1 MPDVAP
7 AEANPTG
14 EPTGEQAQPDF
25 RERMRLRLAAERTS
39 GEPVEPPAGYE
50 EVNPSE
56 QPESDIAKV
65 GDGYEEALDPA
76 RQPEAEVEPE
86 LEVEPTVE
94 AEVEGALTEPSK
106 DPEAVPEIKVSD
118 EHAELIARADAAEE
132 RAKSMERDYRIKTH
146 KIADAT
152 RALEDHTT
160 VVKTQADFI
169 LNEANMGVTQFDN
182 VDWNQLRT
190 KPEEYQRMKQ
200 MFEQACMLRD
210 RLVNQLGGIAER
222 HRQILEQAKG
232 REAAVSKDIL
242 KSTVV
247 DWSNELYGKLRGYAV
262 EELSYTAE
270 EFDDMTDWRR
280 LRDIHAQY
288 ELSQAP
294 KTVVRLQRKKGKTP
308 VNAQRETP
316 TGRVAN
322 PQGDLQTA
330 RKDLQDN
337 PGHPQARRSF
347 FMQKMAAERRR

>member
-14 EPTGEQAQPDF
+14 EPTGEPSF
-25 RERMRLRLAAERTS
+25 KERMRLRLAAERTS

-86 LEVEPTVE
+86 LDPEVEPTVE
-94 AEVEGALTEPSK
+94 AEVEGALTKPSSE
-106 DPEAVPEIKVSD
+106 PEAAPEITVSD
-118 EHAELIARADAAEE
+118 EHAELIERADVAEE

-152 RALEDHTT
+152 RALEDQTG

-169 LNEANMGVTQFDN
+169 LNEANMGVSQFDN
-182 VDWNQLRT
+182 IDWNQLRT

-200 MFEQACMLRD
+200 MFEQACTLRD
-210 RLVNQLGGIAER
+210 RLVNQLGGIAEHHKQMR
-222 HRQILEQAKG
+222 EIAKS
-232 REAAVSKDIL
+232 READVSKDIL
-242 KSTVV
+242 RSTIT
-247 DWSNELYGKLRGYAV
+247 DWSNEMYGKLRGYAV
-262 EELSYTAE
+262 EELSYTAA

-288 ELSQAP
+288 ELAQAP
-294 KTVVRLQRKKGKTP
+294 KTVIRLQRKKGKTP
-308 VNAQRETP
+308 VNRQRELP
-316 TGRVAN
+316 TGKAAN
-322 PQGDLQTA
+322 PRGDLQKA
-330 RKDLQDN
+330 RQDLEDN
-337 PGHPQARRSF
+337 PGEPRAKRNF
-347 FMQKMAAERRR
+347 FQQKMAAERRR

>member
-1 MPDVAP
+1 MPDVAI

-14 EPTGEQAQPDF
+14 EPTGEPSF
-25 RERMRLRLAAERTS
+25 KERMRLRLAAERAS
-39 GEPVEPPAGYE
+39 GEPAGPPDGY

-76 RQPEAEVEPE
+76 RQPEVDPEPE
-86 LEVEPTVE
+86 LDPVEPTG
-94 AEVEGALTEPSK
+94 EVPAEGALTEPSIE
-106 DPEAVPEIKVSD
+106 PEVVAEIQVSE
-118 EHAELIARADAAEE
+118 EHAELVARADAAEE
-132 RAKSMERDYRIKTH
+132 RAKSMERDYRVKTH

-152 RALEDHTT
+152 RALEDQTS

-169 LNEANMGVTQFDN
+169 LNEANMGVSQFDN

-210 RLVNQLGGIAER
+210 RLVNQLGGIAE
-222 HRQILEQAKG
+222 HHKQILEQAKG

-242 KSTVV
+242 RSTVV

-288 ELSQAP
+288 ELAQAP
-294 KTVVRLQRKKGKTP
+294 KTVVRLQRKRGKTP

-316 TGRVAN
+316 TGQVAN

-330 RKDLQDN
+330 RKDLHEN
-337 PGHPQARRSF
+337 PGNPQARRSF
-347 FMQKMAAERRR
+347 FQQKLAAERRR